1 MPEMPE
7 VQGLVAFLRGRAVGR
22 TITRVSVAQ
31 IAALKT
37 FDPPVQALQGAVVT
51 DVQRH
56 GKFVDIACGSANI
69 DRAADTDRAARPA
82 DNTDATDTT
91 NATDTTDRAAAAAS
105 AAAADRADTT
115 DTNTTDTNTP
125 ATTDTTDTNT
135 PATTDTAADG
145 ADVHLVFHL
154 AKAGWLRWYE
164 TLPTTLIKPGRT
176 PIALRVALDD
186 GSGFDL
192 TEAGTKKSLAVS
204 VVRDPA
210 DVPGIARLGPD
221 PLDPNFTRDTLAGL
235 LEGRRTQIKGVLRD
249 QSVIAGVGNAYSDE
263 ILHVAR
269 MSPYAL
275 AASLEPAAVDTL
287 FAAMHDTLDEA
298 LAAASGKPPADLK
311 DAKRRGMRVHGRRGE
326 PCPVCGDTV
335 RSVFFADNSLEYC
348 ATCQTGGKV
357 LADRRLSRLLK

>member
-7 VQGLVAFLRGRAVGR
+7 VQGLVEFLRGRIVGLQ
-22 TITRVSVAQ
+22 IAKASVAQ

-37 FDPPVQALQGAVVT
+37 FDPQITALHEASIVSV
-51 DVQRH
+51 DRA
-56 GKFVDIACGSANI
+56 GKFVDIGCRG
-69 DRAADTDRAARPA
+69 PA
-82 DNTDATDTT
+82 DE
-91 NATDTTDRAAAAAS
+91 
-105 AAAADRADTT
+105 
-115 DTNTTDTNTP
+115 P
-125 ATTDTTDTNT
+125 L
-135 PATTDTAADG
+135 
-145 ADVHLVFHL
+145 HLVFHL
-154 AKAGWLRWYE
+154 AKAGWLRWYDSV
-164 TLPTTLIKPGRT
+164 PTTLVKPGRS
-176 PIALRVALDD
+176 PIAIRVSLSD

-192 TEAGTKKSLAVS
+192 TEAGTKKSLAVY

-221 PLDPNFTRDTLAGL
+221 PLDPAFTVETLAGL

-249 QSVIAGVGNAYSDE
+249 QSIIAGIGNAYSDE
-263 ILHVAR
+263 VLHVAR

-275 AASLEPAAVDTL
+275 AASLTAEDVQGLYD
-287 FAAMHDTLDEA
+287 AMHATLQDA
-298 LAAASGKPPADLK
+298 VATASGKPPADLK

-326 PCPVCGDTV
+326 ACPVCGDTV